1 MTMMTLSIQGMTCGN
16 CARHV
21 KTALLAIPG
30 VRSADVRLD
39 EAQATIDADG
49 SVSREAIAAALD
61 EAGYALA

>member
-1 MTMMTLSIQGMTCGN
+1 MISLSILGMTCEN

-21 KTALLAIPG
+21 KTALLGIPG

-39 EAQATIDADG
+39 EARATIDADG